1 MELRLRD
8 KEKFVDKGFGNWLV
22 QRIRIKLLS
31 EISKYNLTNWD
42 KYLSESANLNRLY
55 ARDYKASEI
64 LVFAANNLAC
74 TGIDGDISIQFDNT
88 KFVPGFDRLKLDLI
102 LRTITFGTRDT
113 KACPIITDVFNSF
126 AEDIDTYLHSYYML

>member
-8 KEKFVDKGFGNWLV
+8 KEKFIDKGFGNWLV

-42 KYLSESANLNRLY
+42 KYLSESANLTRLY
-55 ARDYKASEI
+55 ARDYKASEL
-64 LVFAANNLAC
+64 LVFAANNLVC
-74 TGIDGDISIQFDNT
+74 TGTDGDISIQFDNK

-126 AEDIDTYLHSYYML
+126 SEDIDTYLHSYYML